1 MTTYREHL
9 KSAMDELAKD
19 KDVLFI
25 GYNICDAGGAAGGSL
40 KDVLK
45 EQRQEFPLSENLMC
59 GAAIGLSLQGYI
71 PVIFFERMDFTLCA
85 TDSIVC
91 HLNALSELSGG
102 VHRPAC
108 IIRCVVGNSKSPL
121 YTGKVHTQDFS
132 EAFRNMV
139 QFPVEKLTHKSL
151 IASQY
156 QFALSRAKKHRQ
168 STMLV
173 EYKDSYGH

>member
-1 MTTYREHL
+1 MTYRDHI
-9 KSAMDELAKD
+9 KATMDELAKD
-19 KDVLFI
+19 KDVLFV

-40 KDVLK
+40 KDVPHH
-45 EQRQEFPLSENLMC
+45 QRQEMPLSENLMA
-59 GAAIGLSLQGYI
+59 GAAVGLSLQGYI
-71 PVIFFERMDFTLCA
+71 PVLWVERMDFTLCMA
-85 TDSIVC
+85 DALVC
-91 HLNALSELSGG
+91 HLNAFSELSGG
-102 VHRPAC
+102 VHQPAC
-108 IIRCVVGNSKSPL
+108 IIRCVVGNSKGPL